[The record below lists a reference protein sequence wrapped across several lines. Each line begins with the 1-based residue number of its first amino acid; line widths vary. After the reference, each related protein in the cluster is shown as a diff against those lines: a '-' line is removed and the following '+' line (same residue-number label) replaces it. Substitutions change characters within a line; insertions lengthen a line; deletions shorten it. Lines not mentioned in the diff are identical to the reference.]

1 MSAVRKSLKVKR
13 VLLLSA
19 VTGLL
24 GVAVLFA
31 HREAGA
37 GVFASQHLDPGFFA
51 ETGADGLA
59 CARCHNDYPLITIS
73 ELGDPG
79 FTIDDCGG
87 NMGRQCAGLFTN
99 GYVPGQLYQ
108 MRAIISYSGMSSW
121 GFDLWVTDDTGA
133 TAGTLN
139 GQTYRSATHTRV
151 QGGITVR
158 AVGNEGAGYR
168 HNGVYDGPVGWRFSW
183 RAPDTDIGPVHFFA
197 EGTAANRDRTPRGDY
212 SYYLDDIVVY
222 PAAVSQ

>member
-1 MSAVRKSLKVKR
+1 MSAVRKALNAKR
-13 VLLLSA
+13 VLLLSVVA
-19 VTGLL
+19 GLL
-24 GVAVLFA
+24 GVAALYA
-31 HREAGA
+31 HREAVA

-59 CARCHNDYPLITIS
+59 CARCHNDYPLIHIS
-73 ELGDPG
+73 ELGGD

-87 NMGRQCAGLFTN
+87 GMGRQCAGLFVD

-108 MRAIISYSGMSSW
+108 MRAIISYPGMSSW
-121 GFDLWVTDDTGA
+121 GFDLWVTDETGA
-133 TAGTLN
+133 TAGTLG
-139 GQTYRSATHTRV
+139 GQQYRSATHNRV
-151 QGGITVR
+151 QGGIVVR

-183 RAPDTDIGPVHFFA
+183 RAPDANIGPVHFFA

-222 PAAVSQ
+222 AAADSR